1 MLTVWRYTYGM
12 AEFFSLLQKLA
23 SVAAETTSWQVHL
36 HNTLLVFHPQWT
48 STLSQRAILQNALDE
63 HLFE

>member
-36 HNTLLVFHPQWT
+36 HNTLLVFHPQ
-48 STLSQRAILQNALDE
+48 
-63 HLFE
+63 